1 MDIIPAVCKELGTI
15 HLLYRCK
22 NMDGVYTACVV
33 MMSVCAHVF
42 VCVCV
47 CVCLSG
53 FVHAVQYSRFSACTQ
68 CRMHAYV
75 HVCVYGGRSGCVIR
89 YVCMQYLKMNCV
101 ALTTNK
107 RE

>member
-33 MMSVCAHVF
+33 MMSVCAHIF

-47 CVCLSG
+47 FLSG
-53 FVHAVQYSRFSACTQ
+53 FVHAAPSAGL
-68 CRMHAYV
+68 V
-75 HVCVYGGRSGCVIR
+75 HVHNAGCMYMCM
-89 YVCMQYLKMNCV
+89 YVCMEGGV
-101 ALTTNK
+101 AV
-107 RE
+107 

>member
-22 NMDGVYTACVV
+22 NMDGVDTACVV

-47 CVCLSG
+47 CFCL
-53 FVHAVQYSRFSACTQ
+53 AL
-68 CRMHAYV
+68 
-75 HVCVYGGRSGCVIR
+75 
-89 YVCMQYLKMNCV
+89 CMQYSIAGLVHVHNAGCMYMCMYACMEGGV
-101 ALTTNK
+101 AV
-107 RE
+107 